1 MGAVRLGL
9 KEDSDLDVFASALD
23 PALTECW
30 LWVSQSAVRATKLKE
45 VAEALGVT
53 GTIKKAAGRWLSRDT
68 AIQRL
73 RTSRTALV
81 AELAHDSKEAEQKS
95 RAQGIQTIIMS
106 FMFVCTLYFFSDVMP
121 QLTIFC
127 TALQSQDISLEG
139 VLAAYQVTRATLLD
153 FKAGIKKMPFLRR
166 FVAAVSIGT
175 NTSNSSWVK

>member
-1 MGAVRLGL
+1 M
-9 KEDSDLDVFASALD
+9 D

-45 VAEALGVT
+45 VAKALGVT

-73 RTSRTALV
+73 LTSRTALV

-106 FMFVCTLYFFSDVMP
+106 FKTLYFFSDVMP

-127 TALQSQDISLEG
+127 KALHSEDISLESG
-139 VLAAYQVTRATLLD
+139 HL
-153 FKAGIKKMPFLRR
+153 
-166 FVAAVSIGT
+166 
-175 NTSNSSWVK
+175 SSHSCDAPRL